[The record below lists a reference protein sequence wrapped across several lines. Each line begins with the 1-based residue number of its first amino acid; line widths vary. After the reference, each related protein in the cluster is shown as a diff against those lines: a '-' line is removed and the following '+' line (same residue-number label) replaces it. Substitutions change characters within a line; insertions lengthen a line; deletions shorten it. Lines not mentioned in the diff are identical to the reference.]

1 MLVETDISTY
11 RRYFPVDSNPFISER
26 FIELNRDKVDRI
38 IRLVDESGEPVI
50 GLVAGIKDSTLRSP
64 FSAPF
69 GGFHFRKENVY
80 ISEIDRFLQLLSDYA
95 ALRSLRRIEIITP
108 PDLYHMTFN
117 AKLINSL
124 IRHGYYSALPDI
136 TNWVDLALFNGV
148 FSQKNSREYF
158 RQAERN
164 NLVFSMAQ
172 NDRDLEGIY
181 KLICDNRAK
190 FGRPVYMTLDDIL
203 STGLIWPAEF
213 FKVESAERHIV
224 ASAIFYR
231 SHDDICYAVFWGDND
246 EGRPLR
252 AMDFLL
258 LNLFAYYKEAGFRYI
273 DLGISTENGIPNE
286 GLLRFKESHEAF
298 SSLRYRFMLEIKK
311 N

>member
-1 MLVETDISTY
+1 
-11 RRYFPVDSNPFISER
+11 
-26 FIELNRDKVDRI
+26 
-38 IRLVDESGEPVI
+38 
-50 GLVAGIKDSTLRSP
+50 
-64 FSAPF
+64 
-69 GGFHFRKENVY
+69 
-80 ISEIDRFLQLLSDYA
+80 
-95 ALRSLRRIEIITP
+95 
-108 PDLYHMTFN
+108 
-117 AKLINSL
+117 
-124 IRHGYYSALPDI
+124 
-136 TNWVDLALFNGV
+136 
-148 FSQKNSREYF
+148 
-158 RQAERN
+158 
-164 NLVFSMAQ
+164 MAQ
-172 NDRDLEGIY
+172 NDRDREGIY
-181 KLICDNRAK
+181 KLICENRAK

-213 FKVESAERHIV
+213 FKVESAERQIV

>member
-95 ALRSLRRIEIITP
+95 AFRSLSRIEIITP

-136 TNWVDLALFNGV
+136 TNWVTWRCLMEFSARRTAGSISDRQNGIILY
-148 FSQKNSREYF
+148 FQWLRMTEIAREYI
-158 RQAERN
+158 N
-164 NLVFSMAQ
+164 
-172 NDRDLEGIY
+172 
-181 KLICDNRAK
+181 
-190 FGRPVYMTLDDIL
+190 
-203 STGLIWPAEF
+203 
-213 FKVESAERHIV
+213 
-224 ASAIFYR
+224 
-231 SHDDICYAVFWGDND
+231 
-246 EGRPLR
+246 
-252 AMDFLL
+252 
-258 LNLFAYYKEAGFRYI
+258 
-273 DLGISTENGIPNE
+273 
-286 GLLRFKESHEAF
+286 
-298 SSLRYRFMLEIKK
+298 
-311 N
+311 